1 MSTSKFCIE
10 QRQQEQ
16 QQLKKLLIFGFVS
29 STLLHGIAAYAL
41 PYLSVE
47 SPQVKKPLE
56 LVIVDQPKP
65 KPKPKPPE
73 VKIKPQP
80 KIESKPIVKS
90 EPKPTPQPEA
100 VKAVTPPPPVPK
112 PEPVKAVTPPSP
124 VPKPEPP
131 QPTPK
136 KLLTAPTSAS
146 PSSVSVPTS
155 SASDSANNNNDSS
168 SSGVSGEVA
177 TNSNNS
183 ASSGTESGGESGIA
197 CVNNCEPEYPDALEG
212 AEGSAGVKL
221 TIDPTGNVIGAELA
235 SADSNSQVN
244 RQALLAAR
252 QMEFSSP
259 PGGNAASVQVKI
271 NFTVEGSE
279 YDRLAR
285 QEQE

>member
-1 MSTSKFCIE
+1 
-10 QRQQEQ
+10 
-16 QQLKKLLIFGFVS
+16 
-29 STLLHGIAAYAL
+29 
-41 PYLSVE
+41 
-47 SPQVKKPLE
+47 
-56 LVIVDQPKP
+56 
-65 KPKPKPPE
+65 
-73 VKIKPQP
+73 
-80 KIESKPIVKS
+80 
-90 EPKPTPQPEA
+90 
-100 VKAVTPPPPVPK
+100 VP
-112 PEPVKAVTPPSP
+112 
-124 VPKPEPP
+124 
-131 QPTPK
+131 
-136 KLLTAPTSAS
+136 
-146 PSSVSVPTS
+146 
-155 SASDSANNNNDSS
+155 D
-168 SSGVSGEVA
+168 GVA

-183 ASSGTESGGESGIA
+183 ASSGTESGGEPGIA

-285 QEQE
+285 QEQERKEQEKKERQEQETARQQEQQRLKQAQQEQLAQEQARMRQQQQQREVEVKPKPQLLDNQAAPKPSPTPMETEPGEEQLRQFQERIENYQEK